1 MATINCLVSFY
12 FFEYIILFKNNSF
25 KVCCLFIHHYI
36 TIKCMY
42 FHPVHQTKE
51 HHVFL
56 GPDRIAKEQLQRQ
69 ILDNNCK
76 CQAWCSEAPG
86 LRRHKRACV
95 IALIPRHRHAYH
107 TDALQ
112 TDSTW
117 LRPWATDYHR
127 RSRANKCVSPRK
139 CGNQA
144 SILYVCVQVYPPL
157 WGHLVI

>member
-86 LRRHKRACV
+86 LRRHSGLV
-95 IALIPRHRHAYH
+95 LLPWSPGIGTLITLTPCKPTQPDWDLEPQITTEGHE
-107 TDALQ
+107 Q
-112 TDSTW
+112 I
-117 LRPWATDYHR
+117 
-127 RSRANKCVSPRK
+127 NVFPRK